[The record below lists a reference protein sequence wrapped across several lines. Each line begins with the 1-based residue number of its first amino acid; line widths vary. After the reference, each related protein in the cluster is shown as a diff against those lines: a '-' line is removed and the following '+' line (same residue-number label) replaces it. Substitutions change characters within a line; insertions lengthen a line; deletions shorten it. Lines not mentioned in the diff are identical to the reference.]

1 MSDKSE
7 QVDSN
12 FNKEDKSEQVEL
24 VKQVEQVEHLVSNE
38 ESISTKIQ
46 KRNSIKHDT
55 NFNEFID
62 VINHDL
68 TEIEN
73 NNSNVCVE
81 DFKKFNDIQNN
92 VKDMLNEDLVLKT
105 STSLDIVASYLKCQK
120 ILYLE
125 SSYFITKC
133 LNFLII
139 PTLIIT
145 GGCSVLASYVD
156 EIVFGKLLMASL
168 NAFITVILSIVNYL
182 KLDAQ
187 SEAHKISSHQYD
199 KLQSK
204 IEFFSGQTLLFST
217 LSTAEFLELP
227 DEVKNENNEVVYN
240 KANEY
245 QKLMEEVREN
255 ITDLEKKTMEIKET
269 NQFSVPRIIRY
280 RYPIIYNTNIFT
292 IIKKINQHKIKLLI
306 DLKNAYNNL
315 VEVKNDLNKYEN
327 EHIILSQKILYL
339 KKLERQKNTFHDIN
353 ISNKI
358 ETDLDI
364 FQTDVEK
371 LEKKMTQL
379 KEDKENLLTKRKY
392 VEYKIISLSTVFTKI
407 DDMFQQEITNAN
419 IKKSSCCFS
428 DVVACFNHQYKD
440 PKQVDKMLCEIL
452 GNEEH
457 NTIYN
462 DKNNEKV

>member
-1 MSDKSE
+1 
-7 QVDSN
+7 
-12 FNKEDKSEQVEL
+12 
-24 VKQVEQVEHLVSNE
+24 
-38 ESISTKIQ
+38 
-46 KRNSIKHDT
+46 
-55 NFNEFID
+55 
-62 VINHDL
+62 
-68 TEIEN
+68 
-73 NNSNVCVE
+73 
-81 DFKKFNDIQNN
+81 
-92 VKDMLNEDLVLKT
+92 
-105 STSLDIVASYLKCQK
+105 
-120 ILYLE
+120 
-125 SSYFITKC
+125 
-133 LNFLII
+133 
-139 PTLIIT
+139 
-145 GGCSVLASYVD
+145 
-156 EIVFGKLLMASL
+156 
-168 NAFITVILSIVNYL
+168 
-182 KLDAQ
+182 
-187 SEAHKISSHQYD
+187 
-199 KLQSK
+199 
-204 IEFFSGQTLLFST
+204 
-217 LSTAEFLELP
+217 
-227 DEVKNENNEVVYN
+227 
-240 KANEY
+240 
-245 QKLMEEVREN
+245 
-255 ITDLEKKTMEIKET
+255 MEIKET

-339 KKLERQKNTFHDIN
+339 KKLERQKNTFHDVN

-462 DKNNEKV
+462 DKNSDKI

>member
-1 MSDKSE
+1 MTDKSE
-7 QVDSN
+7 QVDPN
-12 FNKEDKSEQVEL
+12 IGKEDKSEQFN
-24 VKQVEQVEHLVSNE
+24 SDN
-38 ESISTKIQ
+38 ESISSKVQ

-73 NNSNVCVE
+73 NNSNISL
-81 DFKKFNDIQNN
+81 DKFRKFNEVQSN
-92 VKDMLNEDLVLKT
+92 VKEMLNEDLVLKT

-156 EIVFGKLLMASL
+156 EFVFGKLLMASL

-187 SEAHKISSHQYD
+187 SEAHKISTHQYD
-199 KLQSK
+199 KIQSK

-227 DEVKNENNEVVYN
+227 DEVKNENNEIVYN

-245 QKLMEEVREN
+245 QKLMEDVREN
-255 ITDLEKKTMEIKET
+255 INDLEKKTMEIKET
-269 NQFSVPRIIRY
+269 NQFSVPRVIRY

-306 DLKNAYNNL
+306 DLKNSYNNL

-327 EHIILSQKILYL
+327 EYNILSQKILYL
-339 KKLERQKNTFHDIN
+339 KKLERQKDTFHDNN
-353 ISNKI
+353 ISVKI

-364 FQTDVEK
+364 FQSEVKK
-371 LEKKMTQL
+371 LDKIMNQL
-379 KEDKENLLTKRKY
+379 KEDKENLLHKRKH

-428 DVVACFNHQYKD
+428 DFIACFNTQYKN
-440 PKQVDKMLCEIL
+440 PKHVDRMLCEIL
-452 GNEEH
+452 GNED
-457 NTIYN
+457 NNLIYN